1 MSPRMNK
8 VTGAVLALAAGLTA
22 FAPTSALAQ
31 SASPANTAAASP
43 TPAATAVAPK
53 ASVRVVHASPD
64 APAVDIFVNDRETM
78 SNLAYRRVTNYSAMD
93 AGTYTIKVYPT
104 SANGQGTPALQTQ
117 VTLNPGWDYT
127 IAAVGRLAQ
136 IQAKVI
142 PDNLNAPERGKVKV
156 RAYHFSANA
165 PAVNVA
171 VKNGS
176 TLVRGLTFP
185 NATDYLTVDAG
196 RVNLSVQNAADN
208 TEVLAINNAN
218 LAANAVQ
225 SVFVFGLA
233 GEQPA
238 LSSLVTT
245 DRKPAATRPASS
257 TPATGPE
264 DSMLFMLMA
273 VALTAATGFG
283 LKKLA
288 AIEEMNNR

>member
-1 MSPRMNK
+1 MSPKISK

-22 FAPTSALAQ
+22 LAPSIAFAQT
-31 SASPANTAAASP
+31 ASPAGTTAASP
-43 TPAATAVAPK
+43 AATPAAPK

-64 APAVDIFVNDRETM
+64 APAVDIFVNDRETL
-78 SNLAYRRVTNYSAMD
+78 SNLAYRRVTNYTAMD

-104 SANGQGTPALQTQ
+104 SANGQGTPTLQTQ

-142 PDNLNAPERGKVKV
+142 PDNLNAPERGKTKV

-208 TEVLAINNAN
+208 AEVLAINNAN
-218 LAANAVQ
+218 LTANSVQ

-245 DRKPAATRPASS
+245 DRKPTAARPATS

-273 VALTAATGFG
+273 TGLVAATGFG